1 MGKRIY
7 ELGDGLNIVYNTILD
22 YVKTNGY
29 PPSVREI
36 CRLCNFKSTA
46 TTQYY
51 LNRLEQKG
59 YILKGKGRTSR
70 TIKLLK

>member
-1 MGKRIY
+1 MGKRVY
-7 ELGDGLNIVYNTILD
+7 ELGEGLNVVYNTILD

-46 TTQYY
+46 QH
-51 LNRLEQKG
+51 N
-59 YILKGKGRTSR
+59 I
-70 TIKLLK
+70 I